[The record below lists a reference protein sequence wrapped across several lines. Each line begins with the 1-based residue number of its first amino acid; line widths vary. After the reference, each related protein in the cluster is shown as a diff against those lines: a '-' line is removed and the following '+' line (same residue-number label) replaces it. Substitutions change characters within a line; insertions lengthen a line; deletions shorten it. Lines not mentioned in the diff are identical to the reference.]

1 MNGDFINFFPDIQ
14 VASSCTSL
22 KMAKKAKG
30 GARGSADKYFVSNV
44 EEPFDAFISYEF
56 ILL

>member
-1 MNGDFINFFPDIQ
+1 MTAEKLFQIYIWNH
-14 VASSCTSL
+14 STSL

-44 EEPFDAFISYEF
+44 EEPFDAFIS
-56 ILL
+56 